1 MASTTAMFTGLTGL
15 SVNSRQLEVIGNNI
29 ANVNTTAFK
38 SNRLLFSPLLS
49 RSFSLGS
56 APSANSGG
64 SNPGQIGLGV
74 GIGATQR
81 NFNNGGISTTGIS
94 TDLAIEGDGFF
105 IVNHAG
111 RQSFTRSG
119 SFQFNA
125 QNDLVTPSGARVQ
138 GFLVDESYNLVEG
151 QVRDINIPI
160 GVATI
165 AEATENVEFSGNLN
179 ADGEVGG
186 TGSIFDFAF
195 QNAAANP
202 VALADAITSIDVAG
216 ASFALGDSIT
226 LSGVERGGKV
236 MPTATFV
243 IDAVPAGNG
252 TTVQD
257 FFNWMQSVLG
267 VVPDGGANPVD
278 PVLNTPEP
286 GSITEAGGII
296 SFAGN
301 FGELNDINL
310 DADNFK
316 ITSATMT
323 TSPFTPGKTATAT
336 GESVRTTFTV
346 YDSLGTPLNVD
357 VTMVLANKDT
367 GGTYWRAFMHS
378 ADDTDSALH
387 LESAAGQL
395 VPYPQFDNKGK
406 LLTTAPISVEL
417 DRLDTGA
424 ADPLNFS
431 LSFDSAGAKVT
442 ALSHPQ
448 GKDGPS
454 TLASTFQDGSPLGVL
469 ADFSVGIDG
478 VITGSFTNGLTRTLG
493 QIVLAKFTN
502 PEGLVDS
509 GANLFQVGPNSG
521 TPLIAAPLE
530 FGNGRI
536 IGGSLELSNVDL
548 SQEFTNMILTSTGY
562 SAASRVITTSDQLL
576 QQLLLLGR

>member
-1 MASTTAMFTGLTGL
+1 MFTGLTGL

-56 APSANSGG
+56 APSGNSGG
-64 SNPGQIGLGV
+64 TNPGQIGLGV

-94 TDLAIEGDGFF
+94 ADLAIEGDGFF
-105 IVNHAG
+105 IVNNAG
-111 RQSFTRSG
+111 RQSFTRAG

-125 QNDLVTPSGARVQ
+125 SNDLVTPSGARVQ
-138 GFLVDESYNLVEG
+138 GFLVDEQYNLVQG
-151 QVRDINIPI
+151 AVRDINIPI

-186 TGSIFDFAF
+186 TGSIYNFALLD
-195 QNAAANP
+195 AGATP
-202 VALADAITSIDVAG
+202 VALADPITSISVGG

-236 MPTATFV
+236 MPAATFV

-267 VVPDGGANPVD
+267 VVPDGGANPAD
-278 PVLNTPEP
+278 TVLNAPEP

-310 DADNFK
+310 DADNFTF
-316 ITSATMT
+316 TSATMT
-323 TSPFTPGKTATAT
+323 TSPFTPAKVATAT

-357 VTMVLANKDT
+357 VTMVLAQKDDA
-367 GGTYWRAFMHS
+367 GTYWRAFLH
-378 ADDTDSALH
+378 APDDTDIGLH
-387 LESAAGQL
+387 LETSAGGF
-395 VPYPQFDNKGK
+395 VPFLQFDNNGR
-406 LLTTAPISVEL
+406 LVTTDPIAVEM
-417 DRLDTGA
+417 DRLNTGA
-424 ADPLNFS
+424 SDPLNFA
-431 LSFDSAGAKVT
+431 LSFDTEGAKVT

-448 GKDGPS
+448 GENGVS

-469 ADFSVGIDG
+469 ADFSVGVDG

-509 GANLFQVGPNSG
+509 GANLFNVGPNSG

-530 FGNGRI
+530 FGNGRV
-536 IGGSLELSNVDL
+536 IGGALELSNVDL
-548 SQEFTNMILTSTGY
+548 SAEFTNMILTSTGY

>member
-1 MASTTAMFTGLTGL
+1 MASTTALFTGLTGL

-56 APSANSGG
+56 APSGTSGG
-64 SNPGQIGLGV
+64 TNPGQIGLGV

-105 IVNHAG
+105 IVSNAG
-111 RQSFTRSG
+111 TQSYSRAG
-119 SFQFNA
+119 AFQFNA
-125 QNDLVTPSGARVQ
+125 TNDLVTPSGARVQ
-138 GFLVDESYNLVEG
+138 GYLVDEQYNLVEG

-179 ADGEVGG
+179 ADGEVAT
-186 TGSIFDFAF
+186 TGSIFNFAF
-195 QNAAANP
+195 LDSGSNP
-202 VALADAITSIDVAG
+202 LTLADNITDIAVGG
-216 ASFALGDSIT
+216 ASFAVGDQIT
-226 LSGVERGGKV
+226 VSGVERGGKV
-236 MPTATFV
+236 MPTATFT
-243 IDAVPAGNG
+243 IDAPPNGQG
-252 TTVQD
+252 TTIQD
-257 FFNWMQSVLG
+257 FFNWLQSVLG
-267 VVPDGGANPVD
+267 VVPDGGANPTD
-278 PVLNTPEP
+278 PSLNTPEP
-286 GSITEAGGII
+286 GSITEAAGVI

-301 FGELNDINL
+301 FGELNDLNM
-310 DADNFK
+310 DADNFTF
-316 ITSATMT
+316 TSATMT
-323 TSPFTPGKTATAT
+323 TSPFVPSKQATAT

-346 YDSLGTPLNVD
+346 YDSLGTPINVD
-357 VTMVLANKDT
+357 VTMVLAQKDNA
-367 GGTYWRAFMHS
+367 GTYWRAFLHS
-378 ADDTDSALH
+378 EEDTDVGLH
-387 LESAAGQL
+387 LETSAGNF
-395 VPYPQFDNKGK
+395 VPYLQFNNQGR
-406 LLTTAPISVEL
+406 LVTTDPISVEL
-417 DRLDTGA
+417 DRLDSGA
-424 ADPLNFS
+424 LDPLNFA
-431 LSFDSAGAKVT
+431 LSFDSDGSKVT

-448 GKDGPS
+448 GADGVS

-469 ADFSVGIDG
+469 ADFAVGIDG

-502 PEGLVDS
+502 PEGLVDAGNS
-509 GANLFQVGPNSG
+509 LFAVGPNSG